1 VSTPSQRFPGGGL
14 GFALAQAAQVWR
26 ARLTETLA
34 DLSVTAPQFF
44 VLAALL
50 HIESRGDDAPTQ
62 REIGERTG
70 TDANTTS
77 QILRG
82 IERRGLVRRDPHAR
96 DSRAFA
102 LRLTP
107 EGLELARTCTTRAR
121 ALNDAFFAGV
131 DPGLYDTLLDLAR
144 RAEGDAPARSAR

>member
-1 VSTPSQRFPGGGL
+1 MSIPSSRHAGGGL

-26 ARLTETLA
+26 ARLTEELA
-34 DLSVTAPQFF
+34 DLGVTAPQFF

-50 HIESRGDDAPTQ
+50 HIHGRGLEAPTQ

-82 IERRGLVRRDPHAR
+82 IERRGLIRRDPHTR

-102 LRLTP
+102 LTLTP
-107 EGLELARTCTTRAR
+107 DGLELARECARRAR
-121 ALNDAFFAGV
+121 ALNDLFFAGV
-131 DPGLYDTLLDLAR
+131 DPALYDTLMALAKR
-144 RAEGDAPARSAR
+144 TR

>member
-1 VSTPSQRFPGGGL
+1 MNTPSTRHAGGGL

-26 ARLTETLA
+26 ARLTEELA
-34 DLSVTAPQFF
+34 DLGVTAPQFF

-50 HIESRGDDAPTQ
+50 HIHGRGHEAPTQ

-82 IERRGLVRRDPHAR
+82 IERRGLIRRDPHAR

-102 LRLTP
+102 LTLTA
-107 EGLELARTCTTRAR
+107 EGLELARECARRGR
-121 ALNDAFFAGV
+121 ALNDRFFAGV
-131 DPGLYDTLLDLAR
+131 DPALYDTLIALAR
-144 RAEGDAPARSAR
+144 RAEEGGT

>member
-1 VSTPSQRFPGGGL
+1 MSTPSQRSSGGGL
-14 GFALAQAAQVWR
+14 GFALANAAQVWR
-26 ARLTETLA
+26 ARLTESLA

-44 VLAALL
+44 VLSALL
-50 HIESRGDDAPTQ
+50 YIESHGQEAPTQ

-77 QILRG
+77 QIVRG

-107 EGLELARTCTTRAR
+107 QGLELARACTTRAR
-121 ALNDAFFAGV
+121 ALNDTFFAGV
-131 DPGLYDTLLDLAR
+131 DPGLYDTLRELAR
-144 RAEGDAPARSAR
+144 RAEGDGPGGGSR

>member
-1 VSTPSQRFPGGGL
+1 MSDSSSRHTGGGL
-14 GFALAQAAQVWR
+14 GFALAHAAQVWR
-26 ARLTETLA
+26 ARLTEELA
-34 DLSVTAPQFF
+34 DLGVTAPQFF

-50 HIESRGDDAPTQ
+50 HLHGREAPTQ

-82 IERRGLVRRDPHAR
+82 IERRGLIRRDPHTR

-102 LRLTP
+102 LTLTP
-107 EGLELARTCTTRAR
+107 EGLELARECARRGR
-121 ALNDAFFAGV
+121 ALNELFFAGV
-131 DPGLYDTLLDLAR
+131 DPALYDTLIALAKR
-144 RAEGDAPARSAR
+144 NT